1 MFIERSQSCIFK
13 FSLLVSMSSLLL
25 STSTQADH
33 TLIDEHR
40 TLSSEFGTSGSSI
53 EHVLDKARAYC
64 YTGTLGA
71 LVENASGTYILSNNH
86 VLAKENEPDNSLPPD
101 GRIII
106 QPGLLD
112 EGPCS
117 LSLGDPN
124 HQVGELV
131 DHVLLKFGKGKNL
144 PENTVDAAIA
154 LNLDM
159 DTSGNIMGIGGLSGY
174 VASALVNMPVQ
185 KSGRT
190 TGHTFGA
197 VAAINVT
204 LNVSYDS
211 GTARFTGQT
220 EVIGTCMDFSASGD
234 SGSLIVTVP
243 DDTSPTSPP
252 LPDAVGLLFAGG
264 GSSTFANPIDDVL
277 GAFAVT
283 IAASSGLTEMG
294 AMVSAIPDPAS
305 CSSDDGGDSGPGG
318 PPPGKGK
325 NRSADHPS
333 IIHAS
338 EVATQH
344 SAALLDIFG
353 AQGHGIGVDENG
365 DAVIRLYMDKGE
377 RRPAANGSIPAEVDD
392 VRVVVVQTGKIRA
405 Y

>member
-1 MFIERSQSCIFK
+1 MFIERSRSGIFN
-13 FSLLVSMSSLLL
+13 FSLLVSMLSLLL
-25 STSTQADH
+25 TTSAQADH
-33 TLIDEHR
+33 TFIGDHR
-40 TLSSEFGTSGSSI
+40 ALSSEFGTSGSSI
-53 EHVLDKARAYC
+53 EHVIDKARAYC

-86 VLAKENEPDNSLPPD
+86 VLAKENEPDNSLSPN

-117 LSLGDPN
+117 LSLGDPD

-131 DHVLLKFGKGKNL
+131 DYVLLKFGKGKNL

-154 LNLDM
+154 SNLDM
-159 DTSGNIMGIGGLSGY
+159 DTSGNIMGIGGLSGH
-174 VASALVNMPVQ
+174 VENALVNMPVQ

-190 TGHTFGA
+190 TGHTFGTI
-197 VAAINVT
+197 AAIDVT

-220 EVIGTCMDFSASGD
+220 EVVGTCMDFSAGGD

-243 DDTSPTSPP
+243 DDTSTTSPP

-264 GSSTFANPIDDVL
+264 GSSTFANPIGDVL

-283 IAASSGLTEMG
+283 MVASSGLTEMG

-305 CSSDDGGDSGPGG
+305 CTSDDDGTSGPGG

-325 NRSADHPS
+325 NKSAEHPA

-344 SAALLDIFG
+344 SAALLAIFG

-365 DAVIRLYMDKGE
+365 DTVIRLYMDKGE
-377 RRPAANGSIPAEVDD
+377 RRPAGEASIPAEIGG
-392 VRVVVVQTGKIRA
+392 VRVVVVQTGKVRA